1 METRT
6 SMTSIY
12 PSSLS
17 NIRMTI
23 IIIQSNIFLLVSC
36 SKLGLPFSTGQ
47 LIDDGPCIHILGSG
61 NLRLPETLESGPVLY
76 GHETGYME
84 ISVPRFPSFVESI
97 SCLV

>member
-47 LIDDGPCIHILGSG
+47 LIDDGPCIHILVSG
-61 NLRLPETLESGPVLY
+61 NLRLPETLESGPFFMDMKRAIWKYL
-76 GHETGYME
+76 
-84 ISVPRFPSFVESI
+84 
-97 SCLV
+97 CLGFYLL